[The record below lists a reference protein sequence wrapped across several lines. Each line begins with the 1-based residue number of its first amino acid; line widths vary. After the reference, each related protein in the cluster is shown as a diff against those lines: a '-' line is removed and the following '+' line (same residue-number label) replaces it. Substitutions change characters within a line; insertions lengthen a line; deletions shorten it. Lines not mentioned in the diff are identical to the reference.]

1 MSLSERL
8 KLAMAE
14 SNVSQAELARACKV
28 KPPSV
33 NGWLS
38 GKSRFLRGENLLSA
52 ARALR
57 VSQDW
62 LATGKGIKKPP
73 DNSGGQ
79 PSPVEPGDEF
89 VPVERVNIR
98 ISAGISGFR
107 VEHIDGNGPPVFF
120 RRDWI
125 DSKHY
130 RADRLIAVKV
140 EGGSMEPGLYPDD
153 LVVINM
159 EDTTPKDGAVIAAN
173 YEGEFIIKR
182 LRRDAGEWF
191 LTSDNQDKRRYPDKK
206 CDEHAEIIGRVV
218 YKQSEQI

>member
-8 KLAMAE
+8 KKAMDDAG
-14 SNVSQAELARACKV
+14 VSQAELARACKV

-38 GKSRFLRGENLLSA
+38 GKSKFLRGENLLAA

-62 LATGKGIKKPP
+62 LATGRGEMCN
-73 DNSGGQ
+73 DAA
-79 PSPVEPGDEF
+79 PVEPGDEF
-89 VPVERVNIR
+89 VPVERVNIK

-125 DSKHY
+125 ESRRY

-140 EGGSMEPGLYPDD
+140 EGSSMEPGLYPDD

-159 EDTTPKDGAVIAAN
+159 EDTAPRDGEPFAVN
-173 YEGEFIIKR
+173 YEGEFVIKR

-191 LTSDNQDKRRYPDKK
+191 LSSDNQDKRRYPDKK

-218 YKQSEQI
+218 YKQSERI